1 MSLHPRQVLSRLRLK
16 TAITG
21 TKLLNSRAYD
31 PHDSIVICGGPRSGT
46 TWVAQTIASI
56 PGSGVLFEPLHPR
69 RVPAV
74 TEAGFGWRTYVRPG
88 TQWPQGRHFLEQAF
102 RGRIL
107 NDWTGSLMKR
117 PARVTTWVVKCIRA
131 NRLLP
136 WMSEWMQPRARLF
149 VVRHPC
155 AVVGS
160 QIASHWEP
168 PDVSIQPE
176 LLEDYPQIRS
186 VMEAC
191 ETPEEQRALDWAV
204 NTLVPLSHGSIE
216 RWLTVSYERLLRGES
231 AFEEVFARCGVAV
244 PAALGERFGAWS
256 HTSRRRDER
265 PEARSTLTE
274 WTKRLS
280 REQVN
285 RILGVTRALGL
296 DFYGEDPEPD
306 DELLLRWLEPT

>member
-1 MSLHPRQVLSRLRLK
+1 MLARVRRQ

-21 TKLLNSRAYD
+21 TKLLASRDYD
-31 PHDSIVICGGPRSGT
+31 PHDSIVVCGGPRSGT
-46 TWVAQTIASI
+46 TWLAQTIASI
-56 PGSGVLFEPLHPR
+56 PRSAVLFEPLHPR

-74 TEAGFGWRTYVRPG
+74 REAGFGWRTYERPG
-88 TQWPQGRHFLEQAF
+88 TEWPQGRRLLEDAF

-107 NDWTGSLMKR
+107 NDWTASLVKR
-117 PARVTTWVVKCIRA
+117 PARVRTWIVKCIRA

-136 WMSEWMQPRARLF
+136 WMSGWMQPRARLL

-155 AVVGS
+155 AVVSS
-160 QIASHWEP
+160 QIASHWDP
-168 PDVSIQPE
+168 PDVSIQPQ

-204 NTLVPLSHGSIE
+204 NTLVPLAHGSI
-216 RWLTVSYERLLRGES
+216 RQWLTVPYEHLVRGTS
-231 AFEEVFARCGVAV
+231 AFESIFARWGREI
-244 PAALGERFGAWS
+244 PAELGARFGAWS

-265 PEARSTLTE
+265 PDRRTTTG
-274 WTKRLS
+274 WTTHLS
-280 REQVN
+280 REQVS

-306 DELLLRWLEPT
+306 DERLRRWLDAP